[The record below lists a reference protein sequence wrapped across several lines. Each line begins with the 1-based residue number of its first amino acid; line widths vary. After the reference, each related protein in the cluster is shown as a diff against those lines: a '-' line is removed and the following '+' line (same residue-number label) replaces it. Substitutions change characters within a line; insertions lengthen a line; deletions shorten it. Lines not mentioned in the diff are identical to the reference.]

1 MLKKYKIIL
10 LQNGLSKKTLFTSK
24 VKRTT
29 FHKFRKFLNS
39 NKPLFYRKYVKRKF
53 CQFELGI
60 FSTEDNQNA
69 VYRKDNVG
77 RNIQVVD
84 TVQNYHIMELS
95 PYWVEELIYDHQ
107 NKSRVSFDFLV
118 ENYLPKKDFKQ
129 VFTINNKLIVQNDN
143 IFKIFS
149 MKNVDD
155 CSRLLNLIKETF
167 INDGRT
173 DCLFVPDSST
183 VQRKELYNLLEENG
197 FDRKFLYKQYTY

>member
-1 MLKKYKIIL
+1 
-10 LQNGLSKKTLFTSK
+10 
-24 VKRTT
+24 
-29 FHKFRKFLNS
+29 
-39 NKPLFYRKYVKRKF
+39 
-53 CQFELGI
+53 LGI

-118 ENYLPKKDFKQ
+118 DNYLPKKDFKQ